1 MISYI
6 KLNQV
11 SKNVSGE
18 WNKMDKRLSFN
29 EDVVNYDRWRPIY
42 CKELFD
48 DIIQYSELEQTK
60 KAIEVGVGTGQATE
74 PFLATGCELTAV
86 EIGEDL
92 AEYTKEK
99 FKEYGN
105 FKVYNTSFE
114 DFECDDD
121 SFDILYSATAFHW
134 IPQEIGYPKALRIL
148 KSGGTLA
155 LFWNKPF
162 VNREDDLLH
171 QKIQSIYRKYMPS
184 SKKPVENDSERYDIM
199 AKTIQSYGFK
209 DLQVKIYHQT
219 RVFNSS
225 DYISLLDTYS
235 DHRTMPEPSKQLLYS
250 EIKNAILEHG
260 NVIKVYDT
268 MDLYL
273 ARK

>member
-29 EDVVNYDRWRPIY
+29 EDVVNYDRWRPRY

-105 FKVYNTSFE
+105 FKVYNT
-114 DFECDDD
+114 
-121 SFDILYSATAFHW
+121 
-134 IPQEIGYPKALRIL
+134 
-148 KSGGTLA
+148 
-155 LFWNKPF
+155 
-162 VNREDDLLH
+162 
-171 QKIQSIYRKYMPS
+171 
-184 SKKPVENDSERYDIM
+184 
-199 AKTIQSYGFK
+199 
-209 DLQVKIYHQT
+209 
-219 RVFNSS
+219 
-225 DYISLLDTYS
+225 
-235 DHRTMPEPSKQLLYS
+235 
-250 EIKNAILEHG
+250 
-260 NVIKVYDT
+260 
-268 MDLYL
+268 
-273 ARK
+273 